1 MSLNPFKHTGQQ
13 IFQAVTTIAAPEA
26 SRMGIALAQWESL
39 PPVVQAVYE
48 RIAAWIDAEAERAIE
63 AVVNQMLEDGDKE
76 AA

>member
-1 MSLNPFKHTGQQ
+1 MLNPFKHTGQQ

-26 SRMGIALAQWESL
+26 SRMGIQMARWESL

-48 RIAAWIDAEAERAIE
+48 RLAAWIDAEAERAIE
-63 AVVNQMLEDGDKE
+63 AVIEAMLKEE